1 MRRPQESNVQE
12 LHDSSSDPAIKDEA
26 LAVLRNLVER
36 VVVSPLPD
44 SFQVELVGAIANML
58 SPPDQGPEL
67 DGYGSSVK
75 GVAGAG
81 FEPATFRL

>member
-1 MRRPQESNVQE
+1 M
-12 LHDSSSDPAIKDEA
+12 SDPTIKDEA

-44 SFQVELVGAIANML
+44 GFRVGLVGEIANML
-58 SPPDQGPEL
+58 SLPDQGPEL
-67 DGYGSSVK
+67 DGYRSSVK
-75 GVAGAG
+75 VVAGAG